1 MLLLL
6 IFSCNRKQENSIDK
20 FDNIINLSVSDSLFS
35 DNELPMGTVLSMK
48 NWKDILITCHHAD
61 DYRFSF
67 IDSKTGKLITRW
79 GQKGNAPNE
88 FIDFG
93 SDFLFKIL
101 YSCSSLL

>member
-48 NWKDILITCHHAD
+48 NWKDNINNL
-61 DYRFSF
+61 
-67 IDSKTGKLITRW
+67 
-79 GQKGNAPNE
+79 P
-88 FIDFG
+88 
-93 SDFLFKIL
+93 
-101 YSCSSLL
+101 SCR